1 MSSVVPRALRHR
13 LPNIS
18 CLASTRLP
26 PARRFLC
33 RSITAAA
40 APNTSRFSPPSSS
53 SRSPGRP
60 FAFACATAVMAP
72 DAQPQQRRAASSSS
86 SSSSSS
92 SKPRLEPRPSSSVVL
107 LSPTNEVLLLH
118 RVKSSSTF
126 ASAHVFPGGN
136 LDAFHDGEV
145 PPVGDPARHRD
156 GPAYRLGAVRECF
169 EETGILLAKK
179 DGALIELPP
188 AQRDE
193 MRKKVHANEVNFV
206 EWVRSLGGEPD
217 TTGLI
222 PFTRW
227 ITPVNGPPKRFTT
240 QMYVYMLPISRTKV
254 PSEMFIPTADGGVE
268 HTAAQ
273 FAPATAWLERARAG
287 SVIVFPPQHFLLY
300 MLSRFLTGG
309 TASLEEGPLHFTAQ
323 RKKLRAFLRR
333 VPTADTDAG
342 RAHPTAAIAW
352 ADKVICP
359 YHFRATTAD
368 GRVILGLD
376 KPGPELAGKE
386 EEEKN
391 GRRGGDWERVMFV
404 RFGAGGAREVEVRL
418 REDVLR
424 DVEEEGREQGEGGQR
439 SRL

>member
-1 MSSVVPRALRHR
+1 MSS
-13 LPNIS
+13 S
-18 CLASTRLP
+18 
-26 PARRFLC
+26 
-33 RSITAAA
+33 
-40 APNTSRFSPPSSS
+40 
-53 SRSPGRP
+53 
-60 FAFACATAVMAP
+60 
-72 DAQPQQRRAASSSS
+72 QPQQRRAASSSS

-92 SKPRLEPRPSSSVVL
+92 PSSPSSSSSSPARGGDKPRKQILDPRPSSSVVL

-136 LDAFHDGEV
+136 LDAFHDGDV
-145 PPVGDPARHRD
+145 PPVGDPARHQD

-179 DGALIELPP
+179 DGALIELPVD
-188 AQRDE
+188 QRDD

-206 EWVRSLGGEPD
+206 DWVKSLGGEPD
-217 TTGLI
+217 TAGLV

-227 ITPVNGPPKRFTT
+227 ITPVGGPPKRFTT

-287 SVIVFPPQHFLLY
+287 SLIVFPPQYFLLH

-333 VPTADTDAG
+333 VPTADTDEG
-342 RAHPTAAIAW
+342 RAHPTAAIPW
-352 ADKVICP
+352 ADKVMCP
-359 YHFRATTAD
+359 HHFKIRESD
-368 GRVILGLD
+368 GRVVLGLD
-376 KPGPELAGKE
+376 KPGPELEGSQRA
-386 EEEKN
+386 
-391 GRRGGDWERVMFV
+391 GDWERVMLV
-404 RFGAGGAREVEVRL
+404 KFGPGGARDVEVRL
-418 REDVLR
+418 RADVLK
-424 DVEEEGREQGEGGQR
+424 EERAAEAGQNAK
-439 SRL
+439 L

>member
-1 MSSVVPRALRHR
+1 
-13 LPNIS
+13 
-18 CLASTRLP
+18 
-26 PARRFLC
+26 
-33 RSITAAA
+33 
-40 APNTSRFSPPSSS
+40 
-53 SRSPGRP
+53 
-60 FAFACATAVMAP
+60 MAP
-72 DAQPQQRRAASSSS
+72 PQPQRRAASSSS
-86 SSSSSS
+86 SSSSG
-92 SKPRLEPRPSSSVVL
+92 SKDGAPKARLEPRPSSSVVL

-118 RVKSSSTF
+118 RVQSSSTF

-136 LDAFHDGEV
+136 LDDFHDGDV
-145 PPVGDPARHRD
+145 PAVGDPARHRD

-217 TTGLI
+217 TAGLV

-227 ITPVNGPPKRFTT
+227 ITPVGGPPKRFTT

-273 FAPATAWLERARAG
+273 FAPATTWLERARQG
-287 SVIVFPPQHFLLY
+287 SIIVFPPQYFLLH

-333 VPTADTDAG
+333 VPTADTEKG

-352 ADKVICP
+352 ADKVMCP
-359 YHFRATTAD
+359 YHFKITTPD
-368 GRVILGLD
+368 GRVVLGLD
-376 KPGPELAGKE
+376 KPGPELEGE
-386 EEEKN
+386 ED
-391 GRRGGDWERVMFV
+391 RGGDWERVMLV
-404 RFGAGGAREVEVRL
+404 KFGTGGAREVEVRL
-418 REDVLR
+418 REDVLKAAAE
-424 DVEEEGREQGEGGQR
+424 EEEGQQR